1 VDFAL
6 DGTQRTIAALA
17 RDTLTREP
25 EDAAWKALGRAGLL
39 SLAVPERLGG
49 SALGLLET
57 ALVLTEVGR
66 AAAFL
71 PALHT
76 LALGVLPI
84 ATHGSARQQDELLSH
99 DHAFTAALR
108 SQATVDGGRLSG
120 TMVGVGFADTA
131 HRILVPA
138 NDSVFLT
145 DPIDPG
151 VSMIPTPTSSG
162 TPEFTV
168 RFDRVPAEP
177 LCAAAELRRFAVAG
191 ACALGDGLLAGALA
205 LTAEHVRTRE
215 QFGRPLATFQA
226 VAQQIS
232 DVYIAA
238 RTVHLVTLSVCCQP
252 DDLDLAAC
260 WLGEEALPALHTCHH
275 LHGGLGVDA
284 GYPLHRYYSAMKD
297 LVRFLGV
304 DHAH

>member
-1 VDFAL
+1 MDFAL
-6 DGTQRTIAALA
+6 DDTQRTIAALA

-131 HRILVPA
+131 HRILFPA

-145 DPIDPG
+145 DPTDPG

-162 TPEFTV
+162 TP
-168 RFDRVPAEP
+168 AS
-177 LCAAAELRRFAVAG
+177 AATWAAV
-191 ACALGDGLLAGALA
+191 
-205 LTAEHVRTRE
+205 LTAQHAVS
-215 QFGRPLATFQA
+215 PATIPIFILNMPAPSALLSYQPMLKLKKLTEPSVPRLFQA
-226 VAQQIS
+226 
-232 DVYIAA
+232 
-238 RTVHLVTLSVCCQP
+238 
-252 DDLDLAAC
+252 
-260 WLGEEALPALHTCHH
+260 
-275 LHGGLGVDA
+275 
-284 GYPLHRYYSAMKD
+284 
-297 LVRFLGV
+297 
-304 DHAH
+304 